1 MIAGDGARRAGARSR
16 RYGHGAGAVAEDP
29 RRPLDEA
36 AAIPF
41 ELTRT
46 WIVDEDGVLIACDVN
61 VSRFLVK
68 L

>member
-1 MIAGDGARRAGARSR
+1 MIPCNTARRPGAGR
-16 RYGHGAGAVAEDP
+16 GGNGDGAGAVAEDS
-29 RRPLDEA
+29 RRPLDQA

-46 WIVDEDGVLIACDVN
+46 WIVDEDGVLIACDVKF
-61 VSRFLVK
+61 SRFLVK